1 MLFSF
6 IKNITLIFL
15 AVVQKINNN
24 NSIIYDNKLTEVMSR
39 VFRVKKSKVAVN
51 SIERLDN

>member
-1 MLFSF
+1 VLFSF